1 MILTSLLQL
10 AKICERKFG
19 CSDERC
25 LIFPS
30 KKVAD
35 HCRAFMQEQT
45 SRSGS
50 PMDVR
55 LIHFL
60 ICPEDKQNSTGSPVD
75 VGGRSQ
81 NTSSMPS
88 AGLHIVLFPADAFP
102 LAKQFWQHSGLG
114 ISSRMAEH
122 CLSMLPD
129 SASQSQPSS
138 PAGHFRSK
146 SMNKH
151 YSAKNLNLIIST
163 PSRQSD
169 HVTHQ
174 DIYLE
179 TMKCDQNM
187 YVEERYGRNL
197 SLSLASSAK
206 RALRRRIAGVLD
218 QNDLGSDSSAGAE
231 DINVGQSVRGVAS
244 VTEDDVFLFPSGMSA
259 IWTAHNVASAIRPP
273 AKSVCFGFVHSF
285 LIVM

>member
-1 MILTSLLQL
+1 M
-10 AKICERKFG
+10 
-19 CSDERC
+19 
-25 LIFPS
+25 
-30 KKVAD
+30 
-35 HCRAFMQEQT
+35 
-45 SRSGS
+45 
-50 PMDVR
+50 
-55 LIHFL
+55 IHFL
-60 ICPEDKQNSTGSPVD
+60 ICPEDKQNSMGSPVD
-75 VGGRSQ
+75 MDCRSQ
-81 NTSSMPS
+81 KTSSMPS
-88 AGLHIVLFPADAFP
+88 AALHIVLFPADSFP
-102 LAKQFWQHSGLG
+102 LAKAFWQHSGFG

-129 SASQSQPSS
+129 SAASSQSQPSS
-138 PAGHFRSK
+138 PTGHFRSK

-169 HVTHQ
+169 RVTQQ
-174 DIYLE
+174 DIYVE
-179 TMKCDQNM
+179 TMKYDQNM

-197 SLSLASSAK
+197 PLSSASSAK

-285 LIVM
+285 S